1 MVKFGYNDIKS
12 QKEIREAYMIDFR
25 EEISK
30 YKPIRPIDD
39 VEEAVRDEVL
49 DIMDLLQY
57 ISGKITESRPRKPG
71 EKY

>member
-1 MVKFGYNDIKS
+1 
-12 QKEIREAYMIDFR
+12 MIDFR

-57 ISGKITESRPRKPG
+57 ISGKLSDSKPRKAS

>member
-1 MVKFGYNDIKS
+1 
-12 QKEIREAYMIDFR
+12 MIDFK

-39 VEEAVRDEVL
+39 VEKSVRDEVI

-57 ISGKITESRPRKPG
+57 ISDKIQESKTRRSS
-71 EKY
+71 ENF

>member
-1 MVKFGYNDIKS
+1 
-12 QKEIREAYMIDFR
+12 MIDFK
-25 EEISK
+25 EEINK

-39 VEEAVRDEVL
+39 VEDAVRDEVI

-57 ISGKITESRPRKPG
+57 ISGRLAEASVRKTG